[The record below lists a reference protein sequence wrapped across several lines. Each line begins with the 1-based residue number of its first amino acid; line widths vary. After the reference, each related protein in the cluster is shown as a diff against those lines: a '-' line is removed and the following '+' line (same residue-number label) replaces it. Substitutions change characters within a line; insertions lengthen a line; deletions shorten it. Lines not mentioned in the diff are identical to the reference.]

1 MENICDISKCLG
13 CFACKSI
20 CPKDAISVA
29 EDKLARTIPKVD
41 NVKCIDCGL
50 CSKICPV
57 NNEKN
62 WKDSKRCYAA
72 YTKNDKDRN
81 ECASGGI
88 ASTFARKI
96 FEEEGLIVGS
106 VFENGILKQ
115 KLLSK
120 NDNWE
125 KIKGSKYVQSYTG
138 KSYHD
143 TKDALKN
150 GKKVLYIG
158 TPCQIDGLYSFL
170 RNDYENLITVD
181 LICHGTPPAKY
192 LDEYCKSVSNNHSY
206 TDVTFRGARDWD
218 LSIYNKDVLLY
229 AQNCNIDLYFTA
241 FLEGLSYRENCYKCP
256 YAQPK
261 RVSDITIGDFWGID
275 WSTLRIPKPKKMSV
289 ILAQTE
295 KGIRFIETLK
305 DYLYVEERSI
315 NEAVEGNAQL
325 RRPSVCHIDRE
336 LFVRNYP
343 EKGFVESAKTPSVVK
358 KIRKKKFKNTVIYR
372 GARKC
377 KRIIKKV
384 LKK

>member
-275 WSTLRIPKPKKMSV
+275 SEIEDLNHIQGMNMVLVNTN
-289 ILAQTE
+289 AGE
-295 KGIRFIETLK
+295 KLLKDIDGKIQLFPRKLQEAITGNTTLK
-305 DYLYVEERSI
+305 EPTKKEEEYESFWDAI
-315 NEAVEGNAQL
+315 
-325 RRPSVCHIDRE
+325 SD
-336 LFVRNYP
+336 
-343 EKGFVESAKTPSVVK
+343 KGFFEAVK
-358 KIRKKKFKNTVIYR
+358 KIYGVDHRKQFLKEK
-372 GARKC
+372 
-377 KRIIKKV
+377 IKYLNRRVKSKIKSM
-384 LKK
+384 LKWQ